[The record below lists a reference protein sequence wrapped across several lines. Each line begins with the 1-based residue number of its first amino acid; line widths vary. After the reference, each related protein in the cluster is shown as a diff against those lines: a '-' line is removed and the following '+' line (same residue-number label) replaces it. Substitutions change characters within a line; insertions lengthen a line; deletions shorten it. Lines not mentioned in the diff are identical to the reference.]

1 MLGEAEDKFLQA
13 EKLKRGSASYN
24 LACVAARRSDK
35 EQCLS
40 FLKRAK
46 EYETLPDREHLLS
59 DPDLVSIRDEPW
71 FREFLAG
78 L

>member
-1 MLGEAEDKFLQA
+1 MLREAEDKLFRA
-13 EKLKRGSASYN
+13 EKMKIGSASYS
-24 LACVAARRSDK
+24 LACVAARRGDE

-59 DPDLVSIRDEPW
+59 DPDLVSLRDEPW